1 MIKVT
6 LREKRL
12 KTNKISLYLD
22 YYPAI
27 IDPKTGKST
36 RREFLNLH
44 LLINPKSQAD
54 KKQNSETLEY
64 ANAIRSKREVQL
76 RNKEYGFKNNVNISV
91 DFIGFYQRIVD
102 DYLNKGSKSNY
113 QAWKASLNHFANF
126 SNHLIIT
133 GDLDINYVNRY
144 RAYLLKVN
152 STRKSENPKKL
163 TQNTAATYFKHFL
176 YVLKQAYKQDFIAKN
191 LAEDADYIKEEETH
205 REYLTEEE
213 LMHLWKIEIKNEK
226 VKHMALFS
234 ALTGLRFVDIN
245 NLDWSKIYED
255 KHQGYY
261 MQLREKKTN
270 SINNHPI
277 SAKAYGILKLQN
289 TTEGLIFGDIKYS
302 DITRP
307 LKDWLTIA
315 NINKKISF
323 HNFRHTYA
331 TLQLA
336 NGSDIYT
343 VSKLLGHKNVSTT
356 QIYTKVLDKNKIEA
370 ANRIK
375 LNLDGL

>member
-6 LREKRL
+6 LREKKL

-27 IDPKTGKST
+27 IEPKTGKST

-44 LLINPKSQAD
+44 LLISPKNPAD

-76 RNKEYGFKNNVNISV
+76 RNKEFGFKNNVNISV

-126 SNHLIIT
+126 SNHVIIT
-133 GDLDINYVNRY
+133 RDLDTNFVNRY
-144 RAYLLKVN
+144 RNYLLNIN

-176 YVLKQAYKQDFIAKN
+176 YVLKQAYKQDFIVKN

-213 LMHLWKIEIKNEK
+213 LLHLWKTDIKSEK
-226 VKHMALFS
+226 VKHMAIFS

-245 NLDWSKIYED
+245 NLDWSKIYKD

-270 SINNHPI
+270 SIHNHPI
-277 SAKAYGILKLQN
+277 SETAYGILKLQN

-302 DITRP
+302 LITRP
-307 LKDWLTIA
+307 LKEWLKTA

-323 HNFRHTYA
+323 HNFRHSYA

-336 NGSDIYT
+336 NGTDIYT
-343 VSKLLGHKNVSTT
+343 VSKLLGHKNLTTT

-375 LNLDGL
+375 LNLDGI